1 MLEICEWVNEQDS
14 GCGGNGTRREH
25 LAPPRAI
32 VKKHSNDRK
41 TAVGSISMKRL

>member
-32 VKKHSNDRK
+32 VKS
-41 TAVGSISMKRL
+41 TAMTVRQR